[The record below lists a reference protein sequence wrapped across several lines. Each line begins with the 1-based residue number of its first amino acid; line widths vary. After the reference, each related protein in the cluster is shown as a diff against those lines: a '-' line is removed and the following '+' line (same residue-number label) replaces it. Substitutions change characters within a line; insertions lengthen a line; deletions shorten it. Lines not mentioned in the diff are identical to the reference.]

1 MSETARDGGQ
11 SAAGCQ
17 APCVIVAVFREQARS
32 CTNLALC
39 LLCDAPRHGG
49 FARHLPFRPHIAHYL
64 GAIGGLAGL
73 FRRWRWCGRRWRW
86 RTGAAAEND
95 CAERQGCK
103 NAFPKTFHR
112 LTRDKRCTHLCDNR
126 TPPESS
132 RGGRRNITFVLFYRA
147 FSRPGM
153 ANLAIP
159 TLPGPGVAG
168 CCFAVR
174 SAILR
179 AVPPPIRVTEAWPR
193 STH

>member
-112 LTRDKRCTHLCDNR
+112 LTRDKGCTHLCDNR

-132 RGGRRNITFVLFYRA
+132 RGVAEISLLYFFIAHSAVLAWLTWQFLHYRVRALQAVALQFVAQFFEQCRHR
-147 FSRPGM
+147 FG
-153 ANLAIP
+153 
-159 TLPGPGVAG
+159 
-168 CCFAVR
+168 
-174 SAILR
+174 
-179 AVPPPIRVTEAWPR
+179 
-193 STH
+193 